1 MKAKITFI
9 MTLVCLLTGI
19 DMKAQNNLSN
29 IDVQQQ
35 DTVIYVSYDLQH
47 KSDIYL
53 YVSLNNGK
61 TFLGPMNYVSGDVG
75 YNVHSGEKKVVFW
88 YAVSEMGYFSNSNV
102 KFKIVAKSSKDG
114 YLNKADLQYVKVDG
128 EKPFEIGMTE
138 VTVYQYAQFVENTG
152 YNTTAELSGYSY
164 VWNGSSWEKKPGV
177 NWNTDNNGKI
187 ISITDSQSKPVTNL
201 SYKDVVAF
209 CEWAGCRLPSVEEW
223 TIAAKGGESTIY
235 SGSNKAHDVA
245 WNYNNAGGK
254 TRNVASK
261 KANAFGIYDM
271 CGNVAEWTSDKTGNE
286 YVFCGGSCYSGT
298 DNCTVDSKSHSV
310 ATGSNSLVGFR
321 VVKASSKDM
330 ALPVIMIEE
339 NRNDEPSFTEQKS
352 FISQSG
358 ENTFTVN
365 GVTFEMIAVEGGT
378 FTMGATS
385 EQEDDAFD
393 DEKPTHSVT
402 LGDYYIGKFEVTQE
416 LWEAVMGSNPSYFK
430 GSKLPVESVS
440 WDDCQEFITKL
451 NNLTGA
457 NFRLPTEAEW
467 EYAARGG
474 NKNGGC
480 KYSGSNNINAVAWYW
495 GFSSYETHT
504 VGTKSPNELGIY
516 DMSGNVLEWCQ
527 DRYGNYGSDSQTDQQ
542 GPSLG
547 SYRVLRGGS
556 WRTLDRY
563 CRVSSRDSNTPD
575 SRGYYYGF
583 RLVLVL

>member
-35 DTVIYVSYDLQH
+35 DTVIYVSYDLQQ

-75 YNVHSGEKKVVFW
+75 YNVHPGEKKVVFW

-114 YLNKADLQYVKVDG
+114 YLKKANLQYVKVDG

-152 YNTTAELSGYSY
+152 YKTTADLYGYSY

-177 NWNTDNNGKI
+177 KWNTDNNGKI

-209 CEWAGCRLPSVEEW
+209 CEWAGCRLPSIEEW

-235 SGSNKAHDVA
+235 SGSNNANDVA
-245 WNYNNAGGK
+245 WNYDNAGG
-254 TRNVASK
+254 RIHNVASK

-271 CGNVAEWTSDKTGNE
+271 CGNVAEWTSGKTGNE
-286 YVFCGGSCYSGT
+286 YVFCGGSCYSDT

-352 FISQSG
+352 DFKKTFFTLNVAYTNSPQTSFGFTFGQCRKVGWFVSLMSG
-358 ENTFTVN
+358 
-365 GVTFEMIAVEGGT
+365 
-378 FTMGATS
+378 
-385 EQEDDAFD
+385 FD
-393 DEKPTHSVT
+393 
-402 LGDYYIGKFEVTQE
+402 
-416 LWEAVMGSNPSYFK
+416 FK
-430 GSKLPVESVS
+430 GLSSDAECNESGYV
-440 WDDCQEFITKL
+440 
-451 NNLTGA
+451 
-457 NFRLPTEAEW
+457 
-467 EYAARGG
+467 G
-474 NKNGGC
+474 NAYPL
-480 KYSGSNNINAVAWYW
+480 YSGNDSKNRLSIMGGAMFRFNRMVYSRIGVGYGLRNLN
-495 GFSSYETHT
+495 YETADGKWIRAT
-504 VGTKSPNELGIY
+504 EYSTSGVDMSAGLLFNFKGFVLSGDVVTTNFKTLEFKLGI
-516 DMSGNVLEWCQ
+516 
-527 DRYGNYGSDSQTDQQ
+527 
-542 GPSLG
+542 
-547 SYRVLRGGS
+547 
-556 WRTLDRY
+556 
-563 CRVSSRDSNTPD
+563 
-575 SRGYYYGF
+575 GF
-583 RLVLVL
+583 ATGKK